1 MFQSRAKRWSIYF
14 ETSCRA
20 FECGSCNNRV
30 QIDLAAWWSHVLF
43 CYMGEDSATWGK
55 DSYCNILASSAYLS
69 ALNCIAAAAQKQ
81 KSKDKKGCG
90 YTAPMFRG
98 WLLRSA
104 LLGRTYQLCLMQPCQ
119 VLLNTAFAKTSWRST
134 VKKNL
139 QYITWILK
147 DNLVLSQDV
156 QINVSKR
163 KIACPRIC
171 IFIFGCIHL
180 HLFHFSP
187 LCVFKCVLKH
197 SESERL
203 YSHIGCTL
211 GFHL

>member
-43 CYMGEDSATWGK
+43 CYMGEDSATWGE
-55 DSYCNILASSAYLS
+55 DSYCNILASSAYLW
-69 ALNCIAAAAQKQ
+69 ALNCIAAAAAQKQ

-90 YTAPMFRG
+90 YTSPIFRG
-98 WLLRSA
+98 CLLRSA

-134 VKKNL
+134 LKKTL
-139 QYITWILK
+139 QYIT
-147 DNLVLSQDV
+147 V
-156 QINVSKR
+156 
-163 KIACPRIC
+163 
-171 IFIFGCIHL
+171 
-180 HLFHFSP
+180 
-187 LCVFKCVLKH
+187 
-197 SESERL
+197 
-203 YSHIGCTL
+203 
-211 GFHL
+211 